1 MRFGPAA
8 LILCLATPVFAAGL
22 DDPNAPVLAVTPS
35 GEGNPDTII
44 CRAPQGLP
52 GGGMG
57 PKVCMHN
64 NVWAR
69 LTMTGQDLSADGKS
83 VFLRPTV
90 ANPSGAGNPDAVT
103 CRRPATGTGS
113 RTKAGP
119 EVCLSNR
126 RWKTLAAE
134 EKRIDNNG
142 QIVSTRIYGPGGAGP
157 DGIPV
162 ASANVSPAL

>member
-1 MRFGPAA
+1 MRLSIAA
-8 LILCLATPVFAAGL
+8 LFVLPASPAFAAL
-22 DDPNAPVLAVTPS
+22 DDAGAPVLNVTPS
-35 GEGNPDTII
+35 GEGNPDTIV
-44 CRAPQGLP
+44 CRAPQALP

-69 LTMTGQDLSADGKS
+69 LTMTGQDLSPDGKS

-90 ANPSGAGNPDAVT
+90 ANPSGAGDPDAVT
-103 CRRPATGTGS
+103 CRRPAAFTAS
-113 RTKAGP
+113 RTKTGP

-126 RWKTLAAE
+126 RWKDLARGD
-134 EKRIDNNG
+134 KRIDNNG
-142 QIVSTRIYGPGGAGP
+142 HVVSTRIYGPGGAGP

-162 ASANVSPAL
+162 VSAEISPAL

>member
-1 MRFGPAA
+1 MHLRTTA
-8 LILCLATPVFAAGL
+8 LIVFLATPVFAAEL

-35 GEGNPDTII
+35 GDGNPEAIV
-44 CRAPQGLP
+44 CRAPQALD

-90 ANPSGAGNPDAVT
+90 SNPSGAGDPDAVT
-103 CRRPATGTGS
+103 CRRPETSTAS
-113 RTKAGP
+113 RTTAGP
-119 EVCLSNR
+119 KVCLSNR
-126 RWKTLAAE
+126 HWKTLAAE
-134 EKRIDNNG
+134 EKRIDQDG
-142 QIVSTRIYGPGGAGP
+142 QVVSTRIYGPGGAGA
-157 DGIPV
+157 DGIPIV
-162 ASANVSPAL
+162 AASISPAL

>member
-1 MRFGPAA
+1 MRLLTTALIVFLTSPALAA
-8 LILCLATPVFAAGL
+8 L
-22 DDPNAPVLAVTPS
+22 DDANAPVLAVTPS
-35 GEGNPDTII
+35 GDGNPDAVT
-44 CRAPQGLP
+44 CRAPQAMP

-69 LTMTGQDLSADGKS
+69 LTMTGQDLSADGRS

-90 ANPSGAGNPDAVT
+90 ANPSGAGDPNAVT
-103 CRRPATGTGS
+103 CRRPMPSTAS
-113 RTKAGP
+113 RTTAGP

-126 RWKTLAAE
+126 RWKDLARE
-134 EKRIDNNG
+134 DKRIDKDG
-142 QIVSTRIYGPGGAGP
+142 QVVSTRIYGPGGAGP

-162 ASANVSPAL
+162 VSASVSPAL

>member
-1 MRFGPAA
+1 MRLQIAA
-8 LILCLATPVFAAGL
+8 LMMFLAAPAFAAAL

-35 GEGNPDTII
+35 GDGNPDAIV
-44 CRAPQGLP
+44 CRAPQALA
-52 GGGMG
+52 GGGTG

-90 ANPSGAGNPDAVT
+90 ANPSGAGDPEAVT
-103 CRRPATGTGS
+103 CRRPMTSTAS
-113 RTKAGP
+113 RTTAGP

-126 RWKTLAAE
+126 RWKDLAAQ
-134 EKRIDNNG
+134 EKRIDKDG
-142 QIVSTRIYGPGGAGP
+142 QVVSTRIYGPGGAGH

-162 ASANVSPAL
+162 VAASISPAL